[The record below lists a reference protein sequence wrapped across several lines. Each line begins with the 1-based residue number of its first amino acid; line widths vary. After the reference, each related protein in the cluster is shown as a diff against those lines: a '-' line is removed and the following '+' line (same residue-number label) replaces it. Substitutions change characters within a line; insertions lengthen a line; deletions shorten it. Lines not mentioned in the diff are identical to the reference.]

1 MPFKIREARKA
12 SGFTQEELA
21 KRAKVSR
28 ATIIGLENGSITV
41 TTTETLTK
49 IAGALNKKVSEI
61 FLERLSSELD
71 IYIYLLPFEGGEEDE
86 QQQKAPRS

>member
-41 TTTETLTK
+41 TTTEPLTK

-61 FLERLSSELD
+61 FLE
-71 IYIYLLPFEGGEEDE
+71 
-86 QQQKAPRS
+86 

>member
-1 MPFKIREARKA
+1 MPFKIREVRKA

-61 FLERLSSELD
+61 FLE
-71 IYIYLLPFEGGEEDE
+71 
-86 QQQKAPRS
+86 

>member
-61 FLERLSSELD
+61 FFGV
-71 IYIYLLPFEGGEEDE
+71 IV
-86 QQQKAPRS
+86 